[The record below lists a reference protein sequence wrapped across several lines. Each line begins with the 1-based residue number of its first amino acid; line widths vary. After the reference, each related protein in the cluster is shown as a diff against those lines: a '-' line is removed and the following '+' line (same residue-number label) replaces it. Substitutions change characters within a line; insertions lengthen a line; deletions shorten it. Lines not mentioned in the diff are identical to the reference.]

1 MPEIYP
7 AEVSVNNYQ
16 VRRATVDD
24 LPYLLALWQGMNF
37 STDGLDQ
44 RLTEFQVATD
54 GQGALLGAVGFEVAG
69 QQGRIHHEAFGDFAL
84 AEQLRPLFWKK
95 LLMLAQNN
103 LVFRLWTQEDAP
115 FWKQTGLQAA
125 PREILQK
132 LPAKWTNDSGGW
144 LTLQIKEDAAI
155 QALSVD
161 QEFAALMR
169 EEREKIVVRTRI
181 FKMAGMVTAIL
192 FALLVGAMLLYV
204 FRRDP
209 AILQNLGGV
218 LRK

>member
-37 STDGLDQ
+37 PTDGLDQ

-54 GQGALLGAVGFEVAG
+54 GQGALLGAVGFEVTG
-69 QQGRIHHEAFGDFAL
+69 QQGRIHHEAFGDFSL
-84 AEQLRPLFWKK
+84 AEQLRPLFWEKI
-95 LLMLAQNN
+95 LMLAQNK

-115 FWKQTGLQAA
+115 FWKQTGLQSP
-125 PREILQK
+125 PRDVLQK
-132 LPAKWTNDSGGW
+132 LPAKWTNAQGGW
-144 LTLQIKEDAAI
+144 LTLQLKDEAAI

-161 QEFAALMR
+161 QEFAAMMQA
-169 EEREKIVVRTRI
+169 ERESIAARVRMLRT
-181 FKMAGMVTAIL
+181 AGLVTAIL
-192 FALLVGAMLLYV
+192 IAVLVGAMILYV

-209 AILQNLGGV
+209 AILQNLGSV
-218 LRK
+218 WRK

>member
-1 MPEIYP
+1 MTTP
-7 AEVSVNNYQ
+7 NFR

-24 LPYLLALWQGMNF
+24 LPGLAALWQGMNF
-37 STDGLDQ
+37 ATEGLDQ
-44 RLTEFQVATD
+44 RLTEFQVAVD

-84 AEQLRPLFWKK
+84 AERLRPMFWERI
-95 LLMLAQNN
+95 LMLAQNN

-115 FWKQTGLQAA
+115 FWKQTGLQSP
-125 PREILQK
+125 PRDVLQK
-132 LPAKWTNDSGGW
+132 LPAKWLNAQGVW
-144 LTLQIKEDAAI
+144 LTLQIKEEAAI
-155 QALSVD
+155 RALSVD
-161 QEFAALMR
+161 QEFAGLMQA
-169 EEREKIVVRTRI
+169 ERETIAARVQM

-218 LRK
+218 LRR

>member
-1 MPEIYP
+1 M
-7 AEVSVNNYQ
+7 
-16 VRRATVDD
+16 DD
-24 LPYLLALWQGMNF
+24 LPGLVALWQGMNF

-44 RLTEFQVATD
+44 RLTEFQVAVD
-54 GQGALLGAVGFEVAG
+54 GQGALLGAVGFETAG

-84 AEQLRPLFWKK
+84 AEQLRPLFWNKI
-95 LLMLAQNN
+95 LMLAQNN

-115 FWKQTGLQAA
+115 FWKQTGLQSP
-125 PREILQK
+125 PRDVLQK
-132 LPAKWTNDSGGW
+132 LPAKWLNAQGGW
-144 LTLQIKEDAAI
+144 LTLQLKEDAAI
-155 QALSVD
+155 QALAVD
-161 QEFAALMR
+161 QEFAAMMR
-169 EEREKIVVRTRI
+169 EEREKIVVRTRM